1 MLGALV
7 GVVLGFFLKP
17 LEERWLSAK
26 LKIDFEKVPGNKDA
40 TDDRLYIR
48 FRVSNKT
55 ERRIA
60 KQCPAYV
67 TELYKVSDGR
77 VVDDN
82 LLSDSFQ
89 LPWAGHDF
97 EPRDVP
103 AGIAQYVNLV
113 QFSKH
118 NPGWIILTT
127 PGLYA
132 SLSHLMQ
139 YQGIYRFK
147 VVVAGDGTKPA
158 TAEISVEYRND
169 WHNVL
174 VYDS

>member
-1 MLGALV
+1 
-7 GVVLGFFLKP
+7 
-17 LEERWLSAK
+17 
-26 LKIDFEKVPGNKDA
+26 
-40 TDDRLYIR
+40 
-48 FRVSNKT
+48 
-55 ERRIA
+55 
-60 KQCPAYV
+60 V
-67 TELYKVSDGR
+67 TALYKVSDGR
-77 VVDDN
+77 VVDGN

-113 QFSKH
+113 LFSKH
-118 NPGWIILTT
+118 IPGWTILTK
-127 PGLYA
+127 PGFYT
-132 SLSHLMQ
+132 SLSHLTQ
-139 YQGIYRFK
+139 YQGTYRFK
-147 VVVAGDGTKPA
+147 VVVAGNGSRPA